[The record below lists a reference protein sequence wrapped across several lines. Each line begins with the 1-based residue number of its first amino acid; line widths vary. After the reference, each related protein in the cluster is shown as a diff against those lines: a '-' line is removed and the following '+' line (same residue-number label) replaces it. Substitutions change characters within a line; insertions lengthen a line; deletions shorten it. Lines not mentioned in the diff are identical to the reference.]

1 MKMSEQSISR
11 VRRCR
16 IRVMRC
22 ERMAVSKLRLANEP
36 GLLSSFRKHTGL
48 YVYRRDVLLAFA
60 KWPQSELERLESL
73 EQLRALEH
81 GVKIKAI
88 KASTSS
94 IGVDTIE
101 DLERVRE
108 DSFEFR
114 VSSFEFKLDS
124 LRFNSATRN

>member
-1 MKMSEQSISR
+1 M
-11 VRRCR
+11 
-16 IRVMRC
+16 
-22 ERMAVSKLRLANEP
+22 LA
-36 GLLSSFRKHTGL
+36 GFRKHTGL

-60 KWPQSELERLESL
+60 KWPQSELERSESL

-101 DLERVRE
+101 DLERVRSIVE
-108 DSFEFR
+108 EEVAVLSGSG
-114 VSSFEFKLDS
+114 SSLEFKL
-124 LRFNSATRN
+124 LACVVAKKQPKG